1 MLTPDPAPR
10 GEPQRRLAPR
20 REVPQRFTV
29 QPPEQAPYDKR
40 KLSYAGTFESP
51 WKRGTIRTMEWAT
64 GKLTLLRMVRR
75 FERIGPAE
83 GQAFWAQAL
92 SIMGITLE
100 TPEDEIARIPREG
113 PVVIVANHPHGLVD
127 GMVMAELIGRV
138 RRDYRILTRSLL
150 TGVREVERFM
160 IPVPF
165 PHEEDAKAQGLEMRR
180 RAMAHLSDGGVV
192 ALFPSG
198 VVAASE
204 RWFGPALEAPWN
216 PFTANLIQRSGATV
230 VPIRFPGQNSR
241 AYQIAN
247 KLSATLR
254 QGLLLHEVV
263 HSCRRPQAPVIGRP
277 ITPEE
282 IAAFDGSGRDLVNW
296 LRRRTCGLD
305 RA

>member
-1 MLTPDPAPR
+1 MLRPDPAPR
-10 GEPQRRLAPR
+10 GEPRRVVEVR
-20 REVPQRFTV
+20 REVPQRRV
-29 QPPEQAPYDKR
+29 VAPPEPAPYDKR

-100 TPEDEIARIPREG
+100 TPDAEIARIPREG

-127 GMVMAELIGRV
+127 GMVLAELVGRV

-165 PHEEDAKAQGLEMRR
+165 PHAEDAKAQGLEMRR

-204 RWFGPALEAPWN
+204 RWFGPALEAPWS

-247 KLSATLR
+247 RLSATLR

-263 HSCRRPQAPVIGRP
+263 HACRRPQAPVIGEP

-282 IAAFDGSGRDLVNW
+282 IAAFDGSGRDLVTW
-296 LRRRTCGLD
+296 LRRRTCALD
-305 RA
+305 RG